1 MLQVHVDDQWAK
13 KVIINMNKY
22 SELVVGLVQVEVPS
36 LFRLSTHTYTS
47 EHTQIKRS
55 IGYSSDIAKQGL
67 QQESKEKARM
77 KDRMNERKIESIIK
91 ERSCG
96 LPPMHKGKQSW
107 TKSSRRASSKVE
119 KSLFVGSLDS
129 NEQE

>member
-1 MLQVHVDDQWAK
+1 
-13 KVIINMNKY
+13 
-22 SELVVGLVQVEVPS
+22 
-36 LFRLSTHTYTS
+36 
-47 EHTQIKRS
+47 
-55 IGYSSDIAKQGL
+55 
-67 QQESKEKARM
+67 M

-96 LPPMHKGKQSW
+96 LPMHTGKQSW

>member
-1 MLQVHVDDQWAK
+1 MDDQWAK

-77 KDRMNERKIESIIK
+77 KDRMNERKIERIIK

-96 LPPMHKGKQSW
+96 LPPMHKGKPSW